1 MIQFYAPDIETTGC
15 LPEEESG
22 HAVRVLRLEA
32 GKHIR
37 VVDGRGGCFECEITS
52 ARPKCVQVSIIGV
65 EHPPLPWHCR
75 ITLAVAPTK
84 NFDRMEWLV
93 EKAVELGI
101 DRFVPVVCRHSE
113 RRVVKSDRLRRIAV
127 SAMNQSLKTVLPCI
141 DDAMPLEDFLNE
153 RHEGALF
160 MGYCSDEVERR
171 LLAPAYPPGADATI
185 LIGPEGD
192 FSPQEVS
199 RVLEAGFVP
208 VSMGEQ
214 RLRTETAALM
224 GVATIHIANQIGE
237 SRREPQQIQP

>member
-22 HAVRVLRLEA
+22 HAVRVLRMEP
-32 GKHIR
+32 GRRIR

-52 ARPKCVQVSIIGV
+52 ARPKCVQLRIV
-65 EHPPLPWHCR
+65 ETVRPPKPWQGR

-84 NFDRMEWLV
+84 NFDRMEWLM

-113 RRVVKSDRLRRIAV
+113 RRVVKTDRLRRIAV
-127 SAMNQSLKTVLPCI
+127 SAMNQSLKTELPQI
-141 DDAMPLEDFLNE
+141 DEAMPLADFLRE
-153 RHEGALF
+153 PHAGECF

-171 LLAPAYPPGADATI
+171 LLAPTYTPGADATI

-192 FSPQEVS
+192 FSPEEV
-199 RVLEAGFVP
+199 RQALDAGFIP

-214 RLRTETAALM
+214 RLRTETAALI
-224 GVATIHIANQIGE
+224 GVATIHIANQIAD
-237 SRREPQQIQP
+237 SRGAASPQK